1 VSTPGSQTATQTSAG
16 GNAPLTPLD
25 VAAIRRDFPILDQMV
40 NGSPLAYLD
49 SAASSQRPRQ
59 VIEAIAHYY
68 EHDHANVHRGV
79 HTLSHR
85 ATDLHEG
92 AREAVRAF
100 INAASTREI
109 VFTRGTTEAIN
120 LVAYTLGQRLKVG
133 DEILITAMEHHSNIV
148 PWQMLCERT
157 GAVLRVAP
165 INDRGELLL
174 AGFHELLGDHT
185 RLVAVAHV
193 SNALGTVNPVA
204 EIVRAAHARHVP
216 VLIDGAQ
223 AIAHEPVDVQA
234 LGCDF
239 YAFSGHKM
247 CGPTG
252 IGVLYGREAIL
263 ETLPPFQG
271 GGDMISTVSFSGTTY
286 NELPF
291 RLEAGTPH
299 IAGAVGLAAA
309 IAYLDQLGMERIA
322 RYEAELLAYA
332 TAAVERLPG
341 ARILGTAAHK
351 AGLVSFNIEGIH
363 PHDLGTLLDQRG
375 VAVRAGHHCAM
386 PVMERYGLAG
396 TVRASLAFY
405 NTRAEIDQLEAALKL
420 AIGMFR

>member
-1 VSTPGSQTATQTSAG
+1 MNRVHPQRGTAGPAT
-16 GNAPLTPLD
+16 LD
-25 VAAIRRDFPILDQMV
+25 VAAIRKDFPILDQKV
-40 NGSPLAYLD
+40 NGCPLAYLD
-49 SAASSQRPRQ
+49 SAASSQRPIQ
-59 VIEAIAHYY
+59 VIEAISHYY
-68 EHDHANVHRGV
+68 LHDHANIHRGV
-79 HTLSHR
+79 HSLSHR

-120 LVAYTLGQRLKVG
+120 LVAYTLGQGLAAG

-148 PWQMLCERT
+148 PWQMLCART

-174 AGFHELLGDHT
+174 DEFLALLGPRT
-185 RLVAVAHV
+185 RLVAVTHI

-204 EIVRAAHARHVP
+204 EICRAARARGVP
-216 VLIDGAQ
+216 VLVDGAQ
-223 AIAHEPVDVQA
+223 AIAHTAVDVQA
-234 LGCDF
+234 LDCDF

-252 IGVLYGREAIL
+252 IGVLYGREALL

-271 GGDMISTVSFSGTTY
+271 GGDMIRTVSFSGSTW
-286 NELPF
+286 NDLPF

-309 IAYLDQLGMERIA
+309 IAYLENLGMERIA
-322 RYEAELLAYA
+322 RHEEALLAHA
-332 TAAVERLPG
+332 TRMIESLPG

-386 PVMERYGLAG
+386 PVMERFGVPG
-396 TVRASLAFY
+396 TVRASFAFY
-405 NTRAEIDQLEAALKL
+405 NTTAEIDQLQEALEL
-420 AIGMFR
+420 AMRMFRR